1 MLIKVQV
8 ITDMTKQDLVTYE
21 LSQDTS
27 SLACLQNDVN
37 KEKEG
42 LPWWFSGGESKRHGA
57 TKPVCCKHWTCALE
71 PGSCHY

>member
-1 MLIKVQV
+1 MNTLKSSILTPIMLIKVQV

-37 KEKEG
+37 KEKE
-42 LPWWFSGGESKRHGA
+42 LQQ
-57 TKPVCCKHWTCALE
+57 
-71 PGSCHY
+71 